1 MTHDELLA
9 KVTHGYRW
17 TCDRDTEPWEA
28 LRAIV
33 ELHKP
38 FNETSSFCKGCTKIA
53 PRNERDGAS
62 FTGDVF
68 VTFPCATIQAVEK
81 ELK

>member
-1 MTHDELLA
+1 MTHDKLLA
-9 KVTHGYRW
+9 KINPDWDEYVDNSKFR
-17 TCDRDTEPWEA
+17 EA
-28 LRAIV
+28 LRTAV

-38 FNETSSFCKGCTKIA
+38 FDEASSFCKGCTKIA

-68 VTFPCATIQAVEK
+68 VKYPCPTIQAIE
-81 ELK
+81 EQLK